1 MAHLEPGLR
10 LGDEFGGMDQS
21 PANDGYPP
29 GARRWEETT
38 MHPDIAYEI
47 VSERRKAMHAQA
59 AAIAQVRAARRAI
72 RGSHGRS
79 VPGPLSWVRVPMRPR
94 AA

>member
-1 MAHLEPGLR
+1 
-10 LGDEFGGMDQS
+10 MDQS
-21 PANDGYPP
+21 PANDGYPA

-59 AAIAQVRAARRAI
+59 AAIAQIRAAQRAI
-72 RGSHGRS
+72 RGSRRRS
-79 VPGPLSWVRVPMRPR
+79 APALLSWVRLPLR
-94 AA
+94 AKTA